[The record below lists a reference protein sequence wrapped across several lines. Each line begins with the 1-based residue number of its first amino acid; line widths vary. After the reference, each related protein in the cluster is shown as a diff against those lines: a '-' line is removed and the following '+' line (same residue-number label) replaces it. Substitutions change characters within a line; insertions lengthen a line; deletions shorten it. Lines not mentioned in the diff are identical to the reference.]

1 MTRHRGHEVVGD
13 ICTCSVPGLC
23 VVVDAT
29 ESTVRILSSK
39 AVSIDDLCV
48 FIMYLF
54 FFKHEKTTT
63 HEYFEYKTK
72 NQII

>member
-1 MTRHRGHEVVGD
+1 MNV
-13 ICTCSVPGLC
+13 C
-23 VVVDAT
+23 
-29 ESTVRILSSK
+29 
-39 AVSIDDLCV
+39 LCV

-72 NQII
+72 NQIDGDANDKQQRHRLFDKVTLWTMYVTE